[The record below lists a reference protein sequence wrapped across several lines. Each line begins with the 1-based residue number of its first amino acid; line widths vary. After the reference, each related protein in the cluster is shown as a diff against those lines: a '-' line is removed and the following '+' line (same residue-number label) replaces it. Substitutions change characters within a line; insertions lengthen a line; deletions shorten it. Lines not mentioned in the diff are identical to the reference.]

1 MPFTY
6 QWSYECS
13 GDCYVE
19 GQTSKVASVRAL
31 RLRNAGRYT
40 CVVTDAAGFVRN
52 GSVSINLKGESCMCS
67 CK

>member
-1 MPFTY
+1 M
-6 QWSYECS
+6 
-13 GDCYVE
+13 E

-52 GSVSINLKGESCMCS
+52 GSVSINLTGESCMCS